1 VTHRILVIDD
11 TPAIHADFRKILCTD
26 RRAVS
31 ELEAAEAVLFEE
43 RSQLGGQSRFEIQ
56 SAHQGIEGLAL
67 VHHAMQEGRPFAMA
81 FVDVRMP
88 PGWDG
93 IEVTPRLWLADPDLP
108 IVICTAYSDY
118 SWEQMFAKLGATD
131 RMFILQ
137 KPFDRMEVLQLAHS
151 LTQRRQ
157 ACREE
162 RSKNDNSTASL
173 QSQATLLKQL
183 REKFHSEIAALKRLD
198 DDSMPPI

>member
-1 VTHRILVIDD
+1 M
-11 TPAIHADFRKILCTD
+11 C
-26 RRAVS
+26 
-31 ELEAAEAVLFEE
+31 
-43 RSQLGGQSRFEIQ
+43 GQR
-56 SAHQGIEGLAL
+56 
-67 VHHAMQEGRPFAMA
+67 
-81 FVDVRMP
+81 
-88 PGWDG
+88 
-93 IEVTPRLWLADPDLP
+93 
-108 IVICTAYSDY
+108 
-118 SWEQMFAKLGATD
+118 AKLGATD

-173 QSQATLLKQL
+173 QSQATLLKQV